1 METVTFSDRIFK
13 MQEAHLLRL
22 IRQRMPKPF
31 RDRYNFLFDKL
42 QDETLSELEHEEL
55 LQLTHKLEERQLEY
69 LQQLI
74 ELSKL
79 NGISLPEVM
88 EKYHIRPRKKL

>member
-1 METVTFSDRIFK
+1 MENDSETLFK
-13 MQEAHLLRL
+13 KEEARLLRL

-31 RDRYNFLFDKL
+31 RTRYNYLFNKL
-42 QDETLSELEHEEL
+42 QDETLSETEHAEL
-55 LQLTHKLEERQLEY
+55 LQFTYKLEERQLEY

-79 NGISLPEVM
+79 NGVSLPEVM
-88 EKYHIRPRKKL
+88 EKYHIRPRKNL